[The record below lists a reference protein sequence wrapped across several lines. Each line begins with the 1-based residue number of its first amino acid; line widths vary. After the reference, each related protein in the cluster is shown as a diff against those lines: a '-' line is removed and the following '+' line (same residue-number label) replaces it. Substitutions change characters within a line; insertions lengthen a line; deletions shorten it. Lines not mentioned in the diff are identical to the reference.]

1 MLIGFEKKYIK
12 KGQTE
17 TFSVTKNKNRRIFF
31 RVLIIVAII
40 VVAGALG
47 AITGR
52 LILDNII

>member
-1 MLIGFEKKYIK
+1 MKDKSK
-12 KGQTE
+12 
-17 TFSVTKNKNRRIFF
+17 RILF

-47 AITGR
+47 AIKGR

>member
-1 MLIGFEKKYIK
+1 MSNTAKK
-12 KGQTE
+12 
-17 TFSVTKNKNRRIFF
+17 
-31 RVLIIVAII
+31 VLIIVAII

>member
-1 MLIGFEKKYIK
+1 MKDKSK
-12 KGQTE
+12 
-17 TFSVTKNKNRRIFF
+17 RILL

-40 VVAGALG
+40 VAAGALG

>member
-1 MLIGFEKKYIK
+1 MKDKSK
-12 KGQTE
+12 
-17 TFSVTKNKNRRIFF
+17 RILF

-47 AITGR
+47 AIAGR